1 MPSLIEQQQQAIPR
15 MAAPTTTPPE
25 STGQQMTMGDMD
37 SVAKGKEISPELQH
51 KMDTYNT
58 ALMHIM
64 HNPKTSKNVVDMLK
78 AAPPEQ
84 SITEVSL
91 QLTKTV
97 SDSFAKKGQK
107 VEEAVK
113 LCGAMYLIS
122 DLSEIGNTAGLWEK
136 PVEEK
141 DVSGLLNTVVT
152 KYIHSGLKDKSI
164 DPIQLQADAEELFND
179 KQKEMGD
186 QLKGKL
192 GLPDGPTASM
202 GIDVYAQKKMAPLQ
216 NENAELK
223 RQLSSQQQQA
233 QPQGG
238 QV

>member
-1 MPSLIEQQQQAIPR
+1 MPSLIEQQQQAPR

-25 STGQQMTMGDMD
+25 STGQQMTMKDMD
-37 SVAKGKEISPELQH
+37 GVAQGKELSPELKH

-58 ALMHIM
+58 ALMHII
-64 HNPKTSKNVVDMLK
+64 HNPKTSKNVVEMLK
-78 AAPPEQ
+78 SAPPEQ

-107 VEEAVK
+107 VEDAVK

-122 DLSEIGNTAGLWEK
+122 DLSEIGNTAGLWDK

-141 DVSGLLNTVVT
+141 DVSGLLTAVVT

-164 DPIQLQADAEELFND
+164 DPIQLQSEAEGLFND
-179 KQKEMGD
+179 KQKEMGN
-186 QLKGKL
+186 QLKNKL
-192 GLPDGPTASM
+192 GLPDEPTASM
-202 GIDVYAQKKMAPLQ
+202 GIDAYTQKKMSPLQ
-216 NENAELK
+216 EENAELK
-223 RQLSSQQQQA
+223 QRLSLQQQQQA
-233 QPQGG
+233 AGG
-238 QV
+238 QE